1 LLTLGSAA
9 ICAAQPSPVPRVHVA
24 AIEPAASGETTI
36 VLESRTPLPRPVIG
50 VLDGPPRIYLDF
62 AGFRPE
68 TSSIPS
74 PAEGVVRGV
83 RIALHSADPP
93 LTRVVIDLREPTRHR
108 LDATAATSGRLSIV
122 VGGSASRAAVSLVVG
137 TPSPAPPQGIARLR
151 AILTQFDAL
160 TPLLKAIDTQS
171 ETTAVSLQAALVQL
185 DALVDALRG
194 VRSTRPSRD
203 RLAQAAALALQ
214 AVKARLENATSANA
228 ALTWNAASA
237 AAGALL
243 LLDSARDDLGMP
255 RSSRP

>member
-1 LLTLGSAA
+1 LLVLGSAA
-9 ICAAQPSPVPRVHVA
+9 ICAAQPSEAPRVHVTSV
-24 AIEPAASGETTI
+24 EPAAGGETTI
-36 VLESRTPLPRPVIG
+36 VLESRTPLPRPVVG

-68 TSSIPS
+68 TASISS
-74 PAEGVVRGV
+74 PAEGAVRGV

-108 LDATAATSGRLSIV
+108 LDATAAASGRLSIV
-122 VGGSASRAAVSLVVG
+122 VGGNASRAAVSHAVG
-137 TPSPAPPQGIARLR
+137 TPSPVPPDGIVRLR

-160 TPLLKAIDTQS
+160 TPLLKAIDTQGDIS
-171 ETTAVSLQAALVQL
+171 AGSLQAAVAQL

-194 VRSTRPSRD
+194 VRSARPARD
-203 RLAQAAALALQ
+203 RLGQAAALALQ
-214 AVKARLENATSANA
+214 GVKARLEYATSGNA

-243 LLDSARDDLGMP
+243 LLDSARGDLGMP
-255 RSSRP
+255 RSTRP